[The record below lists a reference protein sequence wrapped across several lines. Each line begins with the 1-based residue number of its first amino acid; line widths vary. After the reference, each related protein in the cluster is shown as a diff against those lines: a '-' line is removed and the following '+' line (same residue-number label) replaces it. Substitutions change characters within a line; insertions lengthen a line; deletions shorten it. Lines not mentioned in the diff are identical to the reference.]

1 MAMSRSFGARSLT
14 TSPPILRSPSEM
26 SSRPAIIRSAVD
38 FPQPDG
44 PTRIISSPSRICR
57 FMCLTAS
64 KPSGYRLT
72 TSSNSISAMWGWLLS
87 ALDRARGQA
96 GDDALLEEQ
105 HEEDQ
110 RNRDD
115 DRCRR
120 DRPEGQ
126 LELRRA
132 GEERDRRRNGA
143 RARRRRQRDGEQELV
158 PHADERQDAGG
169 REARRR
175 ERHDDLA
182 ERLEVRRPVD
192 ERRLLEVPRDLL
204 EERDEDVDRQRQ
216 GEREVRDDQ
225 PDPRVVDA
233 DVRPEAEQRRRDRD
247 GREGRDRQDDRK
259 DGELAPEPQPRERV
273 GAERANGQRRG
284 GGEDGHHRAVEQ
296 RAREIA
302 VAEDRVVILES
313 RAR

>member
-1 MAMSRSFGARSLT
+1 MSRSFGARSLT
-14 TSPPILRSPSEM
+14 TSPPIFRSPSEM
-26 SSRPAIIRSAVD
+26 SSSPAIIRSAVD
-38 FPQPDG
+38 FPHPDG
-44 PTRIISSPSRICR
+44 PTRIISSPSRISR

-110 RNRDD
+110 RDRDD

-120 DRPEGQ
+120 DRSEGQ

-132 GEERDRRRNGA
+132 GEERDRRGDRA

-158 PHADERQDAGG
+158 PDADERQDAGG
-169 REARRR
+169 REPRRR
-175 ERHDDLA
+175 EWHHDLA

-192 ERRLLEVPRDLL
+192 ERRLLEVLRDLL
-204 EERDEDVDRQRQ
+204 EERDEDVDGQRKR
-216 GEREVRDDQ
+216 EREVRDDQ

-233 DVRPEAEQRRRDRD
+233 DRRPQAEQRRGDRDR
-247 GREGRDRQDDRK
+247 RERRDRQHQREDR
-259 DGELAPEPQPRERV
+259 ELAPEAQTRQGV
-273 GAERANGQRRG
+273 CAERPDHEREHRG
-284 GGEDGHHRAVEQ
+284 RDADHGAVEQ
-296 RAREIA
+296 RAREVA
-302 VAEDRVVILES
+302 VLEDRPVVLE
-313 RAR
+313 RRV

>member
-1 MAMSRSFGARSLT
+1 MSRSFGARSLT
-14 TSPPILRSPSEM
+14 TSPPIFRSPSEM
-26 SSRPAIIRSAVD
+26 SSSPAIIRRAVD

-44 PTRIISSPSRICR
+44 PTRIISSPSRIWR
-57 FMCLTAS
+57 LMCLTAS

-72 TSSNSISAMWGWLLS
+72 TSSNSISAISRLLLS

-96 GDDALLEEQ
+96 SDDALLEEQ

-115 DRCRR
+115 DGCRR
-120 DRPEGQ
+120 DRPQGQ

-132 GEERDRRRNGA
+132 GEERDRRRHGT
-143 RARRRRQRDGEQELV
+143 RARRRGQRDGEQELV

-192 ERRLLEVPRDLL
+192 ERRFLEVLRDLL

-216 GEREVRDDQ
+216 GETQVRDDQ
-225 PDPRVVDA
+225 A
-233 DVRPEAEQRRRDRD
+233 DQGVEQTEVGPQLEDRRRDGD
-247 GREGRDRQDDRK
+247 PRERRDRQHE
-259 DGELAPEPQPRERV
+259 GQQPELAGEP
-273 GAERANGQRRG
+273 
-284 GGEDGHHRAVEQ
+284 
-296 RAREIA
+296 
-302 VAEDRVVILES
+302 
-313 RAR
+313 